1 MFMRE
6 KLRSFVRSEKNI
18 AMEFVNYAQTFRG
31 DIYLYGAGN
40 YLSFAVGFMR
50 RYGVHIKAILDSKKS
65 GGFPGNPDQDF
76 RDGDIPIINFDDFL
90 AKRDPSRENF
100 FVISAPSAEAEIRE
114 TIGRHFPQECVA
126 AFEME
131 LYLKYLLDVEEYR
144 SYVLRHWT
152 EFSEFSNAL
161 SDEASRQTLESVIK
175 GRVTGDL
182 SYFQQCYMP
191 DQYYPPD
198 VVHLSKGEVMV
209 ELGSYDGETLRQFI
223 RLCPDYGAAYC
234 FEPDTNLLPALEKIQ
249 REQAERGGHVHIIP
263 KGAWSSSTV
272 LNFSG
277 VGTEMGDSHILE
289 EQGEMDYSIETT
301 TVDEAVG
308 ESVSYMKM
316 DIEGAEMQALW
327 GAEKQI
333 VKNRPTLAVCVYHK
347 NEDILDIWNYLR
359 RLVPSY
365 RFYLRHHMWSGSET
379 VLYAVPGEN
388 T

>member
-1 MFMRE
+1 
-6 KLRSFVRSEKNI
+6 
-18 AMEFVNYAQTFRG
+18 
-31 DIYLYGAGN
+31 
-40 YLSFAVGFMR
+40 
-50 RYGVHIKAILDSKKS
+50 
-65 GGFPGNPDQDF
+65 
-76 RDGDIPIINFDDFL
+76 
-90 AKRDPSRENF
+90 
-100 FVISAPSAEAEIRE
+100 
-114 TIGRHFPQECVA
+114 
-126 AFEME
+126 
-131 LYLKYLLDVEEYR
+131 
-144 SYVLRHWT
+144 
-152 EFSEFSNAL
+152 
-161 SDEASRQTLESVIK
+161 
-175 GRVTGDL
+175 
-182 SYFQQCYMP
+182 
-191 DQYYPPD
+191 
-198 VVHLSKGEVMV
+198 MV

-289 EQGEMDYSIETT
+289 EQGKMDYSIETT